1 MAGAYH
7 QWGKGMGVRDG
18 GQGQNLLLQVPRLL
32 PWLLLL
38 SVPFLSMFLGN
49 LVHAFFLF
57 FFFLFFLSSG
67 VET

>member
-18 GQGQNLLLQVPRLL
+18 RQGQNLLLQVPRLL

-57 FFFLFFLSSG
+57 FFSYFFFPLA
-67 VET
+67 